1 MHSCQVTNCVA
12 TSRTK
17 THEEVASV
25 SNNSILVAISL
36 DSGFTVQIFS
46 LTSHKDLCS
55 FFCFEF
61 FPVHRIRTLKKMNII
76 LSSNNKNHWQPNID
90 RECLEKV
97 VDFFLL
103 LLGDFFLHY
112 PVFYTWSYWDGNGVH
127 ASSNRKTHSQD
138 KQNTTRSL
146 SCKWEEHSED
156 DLN

>member
-61 FPVHRIRTLKKMNII
+61 FLVHRIRTLKIFMPFRV
-76 LSSNNKNHWQPNID
+76 KNVW
-90 RECLEKV
+90 K
-97 VDFFLL
+97 
-103 LLGDFFLHY
+103 
-112 PVFYTWSYWDGNGVH
+112 
-127 ASSNRKTHSQD
+127 
-138 KQNTTRSL
+138 RS
-146 SCKWEEHSED
+146 
-156 DLN
+156 